1 MPQSIHELFEQLM
14 LQWPDLP
21 AIEYHDH
28 SITYQELNQRANQLA
43 FDIIKMAPDKAII
56 GISTSR
62 SIEMVIGMLAILKSG
77 KAYLP
82 LNPTYPN
89 ARLVELKENAQLAFV
104 LCDQTEDQFFK
115 NLDLVP
121 INYQSVNNQE
131 VNNHSFPF
139 FEERAY
145 VLYTS
150 GSTGKPKGV
159 CLGHAALINLIQW
172 QSTNSNAGI
181 GTRTLQFAPL
191 TFDASFEDVFSTLIT
206 GGTIILIDE
215 QWLIEPEKLL
225 RFIDQ
230 QKINRI
236 FLPFVAL
243 QFLTDT
249 AIAQQIYPQ
258 SLQYVMTAGE
268 QLKITPQLVRFFSML
283 PNAILFNQYGPT
295 ETHVCT
301 CLRLDGD
308 AQRWP
313 ALPNIGKPLPNTQIH
328 IVDESANELP
338 AGEIGEL
345 WVSGICLA
353 NGYLNNPDL
362 TNEKFIDW
370 KDAKAE
376 VRRIYKTGDLAKYLP
391 DGNIEFLGRKDDQV
405 KIAGHRIE
413 PAELELIL
421 TKQHG
426 VSQAVVLAQD
436 QKNGLKRL
444 VAYLIVNPQ
453 QVTQESIRLALKKI
467 LPAYMIPAVFVF
479 LEEFPKTSSGK
490 VDRKALP
497 VPDRRRPELAQL
509 FKAPQ
514 TAIEKNMATLWS
526 DLLQW
531 DTVGVQDHF
540 FELGG
545 SSLLAINCIVRLKN
559 EYQINLPITVL
570 YQYPTIEGLVNWLE
584 QGDQTEQLVDP
595 IETIESH
602 KEDIAIIAM
611 SGRFPGAD
619 TIESDWSL
627 LKEGRETIH
636 FFQTRRIRC

>member
-1 MPQSIHELFEQLM
+1 MPHSIHELFEQLM
-14 LQWPDLP
+14 LQWPEQT
-21 AIEYHDH
+21 AIEFHQDA
-28 SITYQELNQRANQLA
+28 ITYHTLNQRANQLA
-43 FDIIKMAPDKAII
+43 FEITQMAPDEAII

-62 SIEMVIGMLAILKSG
+62 SIDMVIGILAILKSG

-89 ARLVELKENAQLAFV
+89 ARLLELKDNAQLQYT
-104 LCDQTEDQFFK
+104 LCSQTEEQFFK

-121 INYQSVNNQE
+121 LAYESVNNQE
-131 VNNHSFPF
+131 IENHSFPF

-159 CLGHAALINLIQW
+159 CLGHAALLNLIQW

-191 TFDASFEDVFSTLIT
+191 TFDASFEDIFSTLIT
-206 GGTIILIDE
+206 GGTIVLIEE

-225 RFIDQ
+225 RFIGQ
-230 QKINRI
+230 HKINRI

-249 AIAQQIYPQ
+249 AIALQIYPQ

-268 QLKITPQLVRFFSML
+268 QLKITPQLVRFFSKL

-308 AQRWP
+308 AQLWP
-313 ALPNIGKPLPNTQIH
+313 ALPNIGKPLPNTAIH
-328 IVDESANELP
+328 IVDESAKELA

-353 NGYLNNPDL
+353 IGYLNNPDL
-362 TNEKFIDW
+362 TNDKFIDW
-370 KDAKAE
+370 KDAKGQS
-376 VRRIYKTGDLAKYLP
+376 RRIYKTGDLAKYLP

-421 TKQHG
+421 TKQPG

-444 VAYLIVNPQ
+444 VAYLLANPNQVN
-453 QVTQESIRLALKKI
+453 QESIRMALRKI
-467 LPAYMIPAVFVF
+467 LPAYMIPSVFVF

-497 VPDRRRPELAQL
+497 LPDRRRPELAQL

-514 TAIEKNMATLWS
+514 TILEKNIATLWS

-531 DTVGVQDHF
+531 DTIGVQDHF
-540 FELGG
+540 L
-545 SSLLAINCIVRLKN
+545 N
-559 EYQINLPITVL
+559 
-570 YQYPTIEGLVNWLE
+570 
-584 QGDQTEQLVDP
+584 
-595 IETIESH
+595 
-602 KEDIAIIAM
+602 
-611 SGRFPGAD
+611 
-619 TIESDWSL
+619 
-627 LKEGRETIH
+627 
-636 FFQTRRIRC
+636 

>member
-1 MPQSIHELFEQLM
+1 M

-43 FDIIKMAPDKAII
+43 FDIIKLAPDKAII

-159 CLGHAALINLIQW
+159 CLGHAALLNLIQW

-191 TFDASFEDVFSTLIT
+191 TFDASFEDIFSTLIT
-206 GGTIILIDE
+206 GGTIVLIEE

-308 AQRWP
+308 AQLWP

-421 TKQHG
+421 TKQAG
-426 VSQAVVLAQD
+426 VSQAVVLA
-436 QKNGLKRL
+436 
-444 VAYLIVNPQ
+444 
-453 QVTQESIRLALKKI
+453 
-467 LPAYMIPAVFVF
+467 
-479 LEEFPKTSSGK
+479 
-490 VDRKALP
+490 
-497 VPDRRRPELAQL
+497 LAQR
-509 FKAPQ
+509 
-514 TAIEKNMATLWS
+514 W
-526 DLLQW
+526 LLQ
-531 DTVGVQDHF
+531 
-540 FELGG
+540 
-545 SSLLAINCIVRLKN
+545 
-559 EYQINLPITVL
+559 
-570 YQYPTIEGLVNWLE
+570 
-584 QGDQTEQLVDP
+584 
-595 IETIESH
+595 
-602 KEDIAIIAM
+602 AM
-611 SGRFPGAD
+611 
-619 TIESDWSL
+619 
-627 LKEGRETIH
+627 
-636 FFQTRRIRC
+636 